1 VPLRS
6 LALFASS
13 IMIAFAEDRK
23 PIHGTGRLCPNSD
36 SAIKIAVAVWDPIY
50 GAAQIMRE
58 KPYHA
63 TLRDGI
69 WMSQVH
75 FQNRRPA
82 A

>member
-1 VPLRS
+1 MAPDGYV
-6 LALFASS
+6 
-13 IMIAFAEDRK
+13 
-23 PIHGTGRLCPNSD
+23 PNSD

-69 WMSQVH
+69 WMSQIH
-75 FQNRRPA
+75 FPIRRREA
-82 A
+82 